1 MNKFDLSGFKI
12 VKEIGNAFLKKLLI
26 IFMMNSK
33 IKKKKNP
40 KLDSVILLFKADFM
54 NDPKEQTKIG
64 RCYIENYVFD
74 QNRVKDDH

>member
-33 IKKKKNP
+33 KKKK
-40 KLDSVILLFKADFM
+40 KKSKA
-54 NDPKEQTKIG
+54 
-64 RCYIENYVFD
+64 
-74 QNRVKDDH
+74 